1 MSSQQPIFR
10 NWNENFGALW
20 GQQPICVEHRLHQS
34 PLFSRTELCK
44 LIENYPRA
52 HYSIIH
58 MGEQGTDR
66 RYWREGDLGNLTG
79 EEVFEAVANGRLWLN
94 LRRVN
99 QVDSRY
105 SDLLKEMFGEL
116 NQRIGL
122 KSFHENAGILVSSP
136 KAQVYYHADLPAQ
149 MLFQIMGS
157 KRVLFYPAQ
166 KPFIAPEHLEHIA
179 VADAEVDIPYSKW
192 YDEYARSFEFLPG
205 QMVQWPHTAPHR
217 IENHD
222 CLNVSMTIEY
232 STSATRR
239 NYIVNLANGI
249 LRYQMGWTPRSRALS
264 GPSFLAKAVLGKALR
279 NSAWVKKKKKKQIEF
294 TLDRKQLGAVLDRA
308 A

>member
-1 MSSQQPIFR
+1 MSQQPIFT
-10 NWNENFGALW
+10 NWRETFNALW

-34 PLFSRTELCK
+34 PLFSRAELTK
-44 LIENYPRA
+44 LIENYPRS
-52 HYSIIH
+52 HYAIIH

-66 RYWREGDLGNLTG
+66 RFWREGDLGGLSG
-79 EEVFEAVANGRLWLN
+79 EEVFDAIANGRLWLN

-105 SDLLKEMFGEL
+105 GELLKQLFGEL
-116 NQRIGL
+116 GERIGL
-122 KSFHENAGILVSSP
+122 QSFNQNAGILVSSP

-149 MLFQIMGS
+149 LLFQLMGH
-157 KRVLFYPAQ
+157 KRVMFYPAQ

-179 VADAEVDIPYSKW
+179 VADAEVDIPYAKW
-192 YDEYARSFEFLPG
+192 YDEYAHTFEFSPG

-294 TLDRKQLGAVLDRA
+294 KLDRSMLGKVVDLA